1 MARKKKLIPEYGKTL
16 IKGVEYYR
24 TRIEDA
30 DGKRVSLYAL
40 TAEELYDKVEE
51 AKQLIKEAKFRR
63 STPTVKEYCEKW
75 LLMQSANIRVTT
87 LNDYRSK
94 VKNYIIAPLG
104 HKYMAEVTP
113 DDVRLAILPAAKK
126 SASVYRSV
134 QMLYK
139 SIFAS
144 AEESNIIDHSPCT
157 KLSAK
162 GGVPQK
168 DKDALSDEQAEAG
181 LQSTENEKLPPRGQH
196 PQIPDR
202 SAPQHDGRADQNK
215 GIAGCLL
222 EGQQLGLYPV

>member
-113 DDVRLAILPAAKK
+113 DDVRLLQHRQQ
-126 SASVYRSV
+126 SF
-134 QMLYK
+134 QL
-139 SIFAS
+139 
-144 AEESNIIDHSPCT
+144 
-157 KLSAK
+157 LL
-162 GGVPQK
+162 QK
-168 DKDALSDEQAEAG
+168 QALRKCVRRDLRFS
-181 LQSTENEKLPPRGQH
+181 SR
-196 PQIPDR
+196 R
-202 SAPQHDGRADQNK
+202 
-215 GIAGCLL
+215 
-222 EGQQLGLYPV
+222 

>member
-168 DKDALSDEQAEAG
+168 DNSLNAFQSLFLSG
-181 LQSTENEKLPPRGQH
+181 
-196 PQIPDR
+196 
-202 SAPQHDGRADQNK
+202 
-215 GIAGCLL
+215 
-222 EGQQLGLYPV
+222 